1 MCLWKFRIDIPGD
14 PPDIT
19 IVTAVLARYPAR
31 LLNMSMERGC
41 QQATG
46 EFVIDLPHDEGV
58 GPILSTL
65 HDISPRVLIGREK
78 ACVTSRPAA
87 ATDATAP
94 VTTAPVTTAPVTT
107 APVTTAPVTTAPVTT
122 APVTKAPVTAAPVAV
137 AAGTATKAS
146 TGQSAAATRTRRAA
160 DHRVPAGLRRVS
172 RRRRPGWR
180 A

>member
-78 ACVTSRPAA
+78 ACVASRPAA

-94 VTTAPVTTAPVTT
+94 VTTAPVTAAPVTT
-107 APVTTAPVTTAPVTT
+107 APVTAPVTT
-122 APVTKAPVTAAPVAV
+122 APVTAAPVAV

>member
-46 EFVIDLPHDEGV
+46 EFVVDLPHDEGV
-58 GPILSTL
+58 GPILSAL

-78 ACVTSRPAA
+78 ACVASRPAA
-87 ATDATAP
+87 AAGTAAP
-94 VTTAPVTTAPVTT
+94 VTTAPVIAAPVI
-107 APVTTAPVTTAPVTT
+107 A
-122 APVTKAPVTAAPVAV
+122 APVTAAPVTAAPVIAAPVTTAAV
-137 AAGTATKAS
+137 TTAAGTATKTSA
-146 TGQSAAATRTRRAA
+146 GQGAAATRTRRAA
-160 DHRVPAGLRRVS
+160 DHRVSAGQRRFS

>member
-19 IVTAVLARYPAR
+19 FVTAVLARYPAR

-58 GPILSTL
+58 GPILSAL

-78 ACVTSRPAA
+78 ACVASRPAA
-87 ATDATAP
+87 AAGTAVPVTTVP
-94 VTTAPVTTAPVTT
+94 VTTAPVTA
-107 APVTTAPVTTAPVTT
+107 
-122 APVTKAPVTAAPVAV
+122 APVTAAPVSTVPVSTA
-137 AAGTATKAS
+137 AAGTATKTSA
-146 TGQSAAATRTRRAA
+146 GQGAAATRTRRAA
-160 DHRVPAGLRRVS
+160 DHRVSAGQRRIS

>member
-58 GPILSTL
+58 GPILSAL

-78 ACVTSRPAA
+78 ACVASRPAA
-87 ATDATAP
+87 AP

-107 APVTTAPVTTAPVTT
+107 APVTTAPVA
-122 APVTKAPVTAAPVAV
+122 VAV
-137 AAGTATKAS
+137 STATKTSA
-146 TGQSAAATRTRRAA
+146 GQSAAATRTRRAA
-160 DHRVPAGLRRVS
+160 DHRVSAGLRRVS

>member
-19 IVTAVLARYPAR
+19 VVTAVLARYPAR

-58 GPILSTL
+58 GPILSVL

-78 ACVTSRPAA
+78 ACLASRPAA
-87 ATDATAP
+87 ATDAA
-94 VTTAPVTTAPVTT
+94 
-107 APVTTAPVTTAPVTT
+107 
-122 APVTKAPVTAAPVAV
+122 APVTAAPVTA
-137 AAGTATKAS
+137 AAGTAAKTSA
-146 TGQSAAATRTRRAA
+146 GQSAAATRTRRAA
-160 DHRVPAGLRRVS
+160 DHRVPAGRRRVS

>member
-58 GPILSTL
+58 GPILSAL

-78 ACVTSRPAA
+78 ACVASRPAA
-87 ATDATAP
+87 AAGTAAPVSTAP
-94 VTTAPVTTAPVTT
+94 VSTAPVST
-107 APVTTAPVTTAPVTT
+107 
-122 APVTKAPVTAAPVAV
+122 APVTAAPVTTVPV
-137 AAGTATKAS
+137 ATAPVTTVAGTATKTSA
-146 TGQSAAATRTRRAA
+146 GQGAAATRTRRAA
-160 DHRVPAGLRRVS
+160 DHRVSAGQRRVS

>member
-19 IVTAVLARYPAR
+19 FVTAVLARYPAR

-58 GPILSTL
+58 GPILSAL

-78 ACVTSRPAA
+78 ACVASRPAA
-87 ATDATAP
+87 AAGTAVPVTTVPVTTVPVTAAPVTAAPVTAAP
-94 VTTAPVTTAPVTT
+94 VTTAPVSTA
-107 APVTTAPVTTAPVTT
+107 
-122 APVTKAPVTAAPVAV
+122 
-137 AAGTATKAS
+137 AAGTATKTSA
-146 TGQSAAATRTRRAA
+146 GQGAAATRTRRAA
-160 DHRVPAGLRRVS
+160 DHRVSAGQRRIS